1 MNILELTGMKSTKY
15 GGVESYFA
23 ELVKI
28 CRVDKFIFVYESM
41 PISENYVNDINKWGG
56 VILCKQ
62 SISTFQYFKFVIGV
76 IKREKIDIVHFH
88 FGSYLIAPFL
98 RILFPRIRIIST
110 RHSEIFVSNK
120 LKKLYLKF
128 CFFPFERFLCVSCGV
143 KKEMIEGV
151 GFSSKSEVLYL
162 GVRKKKIVNP
172 NLKKTLDIPKG
183 VVVLTT
189 IGFNIRIKGFDILV
203 KSIQSLMDSN
213 RLKNDIIVL
222 VIGISENS
230 EDSNSLRQLIAEAGL
245 NRKIMSLG
253 IRNDINDILVSAQI
267 RALKCYLY
275 LCWQFNPTIMYSSED
290 LERFYF
296 QYQTEAVP
304 HGVSLQ
310 SFCSTHNVPYNLFHK
325 WYKDT
330 RRKIVEVQVDGVPPV
345 PPSDSVPSSP
355 SVENPVKKDIPSPHA
370 GNNHRNPCQGA
381 RVLPVRISVE
391 LTLSNGLHIL
401 QKDLDYPG
409 LYRLIQKLEVL
420 C

>member
-1 MNILELTGMKSTKY
+1 M
-15 GGVESYFA
+15 
-23 ELVKI
+23 
-28 CRVDKFIFVYESM
+28 
-41 PISENYVNDINKWGG
+41 WGG

-230 EDSNSLRQLIAEAGL
+230 
-245 NRKIMSLG
+245 
-253 IRNDINDILVSAQI
+253 VS
-267 RALKCYLY
+267 
-275 LCWQFNPTIMYSSED
+275 
-290 LERFYF
+290 F
-296 QYQTEAVP
+296 Q
-304 HGVSLQ
+304 
-310 SFCSTHNVPYNLFHK
+310 N
-325 WYKDT
+325 W
-330 RRKIVEVQVDGVPPV
+330 
-345 PPSDSVPSSP
+345 
-355 SVENPVKKDIPSPHA
+355 
-370 GNNHRNPCQGA
+370 
-381 RVLPVRISVE
+381 RI
-391 LTLSNGLHIL
+391 
-401 QKDLDYPG
+401 D
-409 LYRLIQKLEVL
+409 
-420 C
+420 

>member
-1 MNILELTGMKSTKY
+1 MFIFILE
-15 GGVESYFA
+15 
-23 ELVKI
+23 
-28 CRVDKFIFVYESM
+28 
-41 PISENYVNDINKWGG
+41 
-56 VILCKQ
+56 VILLHHSCEFCFPGFGL
-62 SISTFQYFKFVIGV
+62 FQPVIV
-76 IKREKIDIVHFH
+76 K
-88 FGSYLIAPFL
+88 S
-98 RILFPRIRIIST
+98 LFPT
-110 RHSEIFVSNK
+110 N

-253 IRNDINDILVSAQI
+253 IRNDINDILNISDI
-267 RALKCYLY
+267 YLQPSRTEG
-275 LCWQFNPTIMYSSED
+275 LSLSIME
-290 LERFYF
+290 
-296 QYQTEAVP
+296 P
-304 HGVSLQ
+304 
-310 SFCSTHNVPYNLFHK
+310 
-325 WYKDT
+325 
-330 RRKIVEVQVDGVPPV
+330 
-345 PPSDSVPSSP
+345 
-355 SVENPVKKDIPSPHA
+355 
-370 GNNHRNPCQGA
+370 
-381 RVLPVRISVE
+381 
-391 LTLSNGLHIL
+391 
-401 QKDLDYPG
+401 
-409 LYRLIQKLEVL
+409 
-420 C
+420 